1 MVNSMLFFFCGGA
14 GCHAGAPCTGCAKLP
29 CAVCGLT
36 PCTGCAKLPCAACG
50 LTPCTGCVKPPC
62 AACIGCIFC
71 RRNSPLSIRC
81 WYTFQVR
88 FTSCCAYSAETMRF
102 RYCPKRVFKYS
113 VYCLS
118 ADIDMIYKIWF
129 SSLSCTIS
137 QSPFSFRPRYPS
149 EPSAG
154 KYTGPIYSLIYILYL
169 LCSFTLHFTTS
180 RTPFST

>member
-14 GCHAGAPCTGCAKLP
+14 GCHAGAPCTGCVKPP
-29 CAVCGLT
+29 CAACGLA
-36 PCTGCAKLPCAACG
+36 PCTGCVKPPCIACG
-50 LTPCTGCVKPPC
+50 LTPCTGC
-62 AACIGCIFC
+62 IFC
-71 RRNSPLSIRC
+71 RRNSPPSIRC

-102 RYCPKRVFKYS
+102 RYCHKRVFKYS

-137 QSPFSFRPRYPS
+137 QSPFLSVRGIPRTRLPVNT
-149 EPSAG
+149 PDLFTRL
-154 KYTGPIYSLIYILYL
+154 YTS
-169 LCSFTLHFTTS
+169 
-180 RTPFST
+180 